1 MTARDRVR
9 VMTKGYNSVVWF
21 GNDYLWLASFQGLP
35 TVIFGRSK
43 YAKMDQKTEILE
55 RPGMK
60 LLAIIN
66 LANKYSSSYSQ

>member
-35 TVIFGRSK
+35 TVISLV
-43 YAKMDQKTEILE
+43 AQNMQKWL
-55 RPGMK
+55 K
-60 LLAIIN
+60 N
-66 LANKYSSSYSQ
+66 LNIRKTWNEVISYHQPSQQV